1 MPQLNNTSP
10 YIYYIGK
17 IHKNYTEYVNKTLK
31 EYNVNFGD
39 IPYLYYLL
47 EHDNITQEKLAKT
60 LKYNQATVTRA
71 IRRLEKKGFIQRKQ
85 DLHDKRKKII
95 HLTNNGLKITKEAIK
110 KQQQVEQEIIEQF
123 TEDETKITLNTL
135 KKFLEKIEEK

>member
-47 EHDNITQEKLAKT
+47 EHDNISQENLAKT

-95 HLTNNGLKITKEAIK
+95 HLTNHGLKITKEAIK